1 MITLFQRGNTVN
13 RSPLSRR
20 TTTALAVAAAAALG
34 LSACSGASTPGSGG
48 DGADVTSLALWD
60 GWTQYDADS
69 PWGQLLA
76 SCEAETGVTVERTSD
91 QATPDNLL
99 QAASS
104 GEVPDLVVL
113 DNPLV
118 AQFAETGILVDN
130 ETSGLD
136 ASAQSENIAAAA
148 QVDGQT
154 YGASVG
160 SNTLALFYNTEMLA
174 AAGLQPP
181 TDWAELQAAVAA
193 LTQGDVKGI
202 AFSAVNTEE
211 GSFQFEPFFWGA
223 GADLAQ
229 LDSPEA
235 VEALTLWTD
244 WIQSGQAS
252 QANLNAN
259 QQDVRDQFM
268 AGTAAM
274 MVNGTWQLNTLDE
287 AGTPYAVV
295 PLPAVDG
302 GAAPGPLGGEFIEV
316 VASGDDARQAKAA
329 EFAGCIIE
337 PTNLSAWTTGQ
348 SYIQPYADAAEQ
360 QAVDNPA
367 LVPWVEA
374 VGAARGRTAELGA
387 GYPDVSRALWT
398 AMQEALTG
406 SKTPQQALTDAQA
419 SVSS

>member
-1 MITLFQRGNTVN
+1 MPN
-13 RSPLSRR
+13 RFDKK
-20 TTTALAVAAAAALG
+20 VAIVT
-34 LSACSGASTPGSGG
+34 GAGSGIG
-48 DGADVTSLALWD
+48 AAIARGLAAEGAVVVGVDVDETRLHNVERRIEIAGGLLVPVIADVTD
-60 GWTQYDADS
+60 
-69 PWGQLLA
+69 
-76 SCEAETGVTVERTSD
+76 
-91 QATPDNLL
+91 
-99 QAASS
+99 
-104 GEVPDLVVL
+104 
-113 DNPLV
+113 
-118 AQFAETGILVDN
+118 
-130 ETSGLD
+130 
-136 ASAQSENIAAAA
+136 
-148 QVDGQT
+148 
-154 YGASVG
+154 
-160 SNTLALFYNTEMLA
+160 
-174 AAGLQPP
+174 
-181 TDWAELQAAVAA
+181 
-193 LTQGDVKGI
+193 
-202 AFSAVNTEE
+202 
-211 GSFQFEPFFWGA
+211 
-223 GADLAQ
+223 
-229 LDSPEA
+229 PEA